1 MSAFGGK
8 MWSGG
13 THVLAG
19 CEKGGSVELLVPV
32 PNAGRYAV
40 TVLMTCGPDFGECT
54 FAINGTSLG
63 DEFDGYSGRV
73 HPSGR
78 IHLGEMQLA
87 PGNHRLTI
95 TATDKNALSEG
106 FTLGIDAIALSA
118 AE

>member
-1 MSAFGGK
+1 
-8 MWSGG
+8 
-13 THVLAG
+13 
-19 CEKGGSVELLVPV
+19 
-32 PNAGRYAV
+32 
-40 TVLMTCGPDFGECT
+40 
-54 FAINGTSLG
+54 
-63 DEFDGYSGRV
+63 V

-78 IHLGEMQLA
+78 IHLGEVQLA